1 MNSLWFDSM
10 PPPSVRPPLPGPTS
24 VDVVIVGA
32 GYTGL
37 WTAYYLAERVPDAS
51 IVVIDAHHV
60 GFGASG
66 RNGGWCISEVA
77 ADAERWDALAG
88 PGGGRR
94 MADAMHHTV
103 DEVERVTIVEG
114 IDCDWALGGELYLAR
129 NPAQVTR
136 LRAQVSGT
144 LARAPESEARWLD
157 ADEARSLCNATKVL
171 GAMHLPQTAAL
182 HPGKLVTGLAEACER
197 RGVVIHDD
205 TRATSLSS
213 GVVETTRGRITAT
226 SVVMATEAY
235 SRDLEGH
242 KRSLVPLYSL
252 MVATEPLPA
261 DVLEEIRL
269 ETRPTFA
276 DARYRVIYGQ
286 RTADG
291 RLAFGGRSA
300 PYRYGSVIDPAT
312 ESDPGYH
319 QMIIDTLHD
328 LFPVVRDAAITHQ
341 WGGVLGV
348 PRNWTPT
355 VNDLGDGVYRAGG
368 YVGEGVA
375 ATNLAGRCLAHLIAG
390 AGGADHD
397 RDLTTL
403 PWVRKPSRRWAPEPF
418 RFAAIKVGAELFE
431 RADRHEEAT
440 GTPAKQAEL
449 VWKYLRR

>member
-1 MNSLWFDSM
+1 MLCTMNDLWSDTM
-10 PPPSVRPPLPGPTS
+10 APRHDRAVLPGDAA

-32 GYTGL
+32 GFTGL
-37 WTAYYLAERVPDAS
+37 WTAYYLAALLPSAS
-51 IVVIDAHHV
+51 IMVIDAHHV

-77 ADAERWDALAG
+77 ADADRWDALAG
-88 PGGGRR
+88 PGGGDR
-94 MADAMHHTV
+94 MDSAMHHTV
-103 DEVERVTIVEG
+103 EEIRQVTLAEG

-129 NPAQVTR
+129 NPAQVER
-136 LRAQVSGT
+136 LQSQVEG
-144 LARAPESEARWLD
+144 PARWLD
-157 ADEARSLCNATKVL
+157 ADAARELCNATRVL
-171 GAMHLPQTAAL
+171 GALHLPQTAAL
-182 HPGKLVTGLAEACER
+182 HPGKLVVGLAEACER
-197 RGVVIHDD
+197 RGIVIRER
-205 TRATSLSS
+205 TRAHALSAGAVQTEHGTIS
-213 GVVETTRGRITAT
+213 AP

-235 SRDLEGH
+235 TRDLDGH
-242 KRSLVPLYSL
+242 RRSLVPLYSL

-261 DVLEEIRL
+261 DVLDEIRL

-286 RTADG
+286 RTADD

-300 PYRYGSVIDPAT
+300 PYRFGSAIDPAT
-312 ESDPGYH
+312 ESDPRYH

-328 LFPVVRDAAITHQ
+328 LFPSVKDARITHQ

-355 VNDLGDGVYRAGG
+355 VNALGDGLYRAGG

-375 ATNLAGRCLAHLIAG
+375 ATNLAGRCLAHLIAE
-390 AGGADHD
+390 AGGGEFDDA
-397 RDLTTL
+397 LTSL

-418 RFAAIKVGAELFE
+418 RFAAIKLGAELFE
-431 RADRHEEAT
+431 RADRHEQRT
-440 GTPAKQAEL
+440 GKPAKQAEL

>member
-1 MNSLWFDSM
+1 MKSLWSDAM
-10 PPPSVRPPLPGPTS
+10 PAAPTRLPLPGSAS
-24 VDVVIVGA
+24 VDVAIVGA

-37 WTAYYLAERVPDAS
+37 WTAFYLAELLPHGS
-51 IVVIDAHHV
+51 IMVIDASHV

-77 ADAERWDALAG
+77 ANAERWDALAG
-88 PGGGRR
+88 PGGGAR
-94 MADAMHHTV
+94 MEAAMHHTV
-103 DEVERVTIVEG
+103 DEIHQVSIAEG

-129 NPAQVTR
+129 NPAQVVR
-136 LRAQVSGT
+136 LEAEVGGD
-144 LARAPESEARWLD
+144 ARWLD
-157 ADEARSLCNATKVL
+157 ADEAASLCNATNLL
-171 GAMHLPQTAAL
+171 GALHLPQTAAL
-182 HPGKLVTGLAEACER
+182 HPGKLVVGLAEACER
-197 RGVVIHDD
+197 RGVVIHES
-205 TRATSLSS
+205 TRALSVS
-213 GVVETTRGRITAT
+213 TGRVETDRGTITAE

-235 SRDLEGH
+235 TRDLRGH
-242 KRSLVPLYSL
+242 RRSLVPLYSL

-261 DVLEEIRL
+261 DVLDEIRL

-300 PYRYGSVIDPAT
+300 PYRFGSVIDPET
-312 ESDPGYH
+312 ENDPASH
-319 QMIIDTLHD
+319 RMLIDTLHE
-328 LFPVVRDAAITHQ
+328 LFPVLRSAEITHR

-355 VNDLGDGVYRAGG
+355 VNALGDGMYRAGG

-375 ATNLAGRCLAHLIAG
+375 ATNLAGRCLAHLIAQ
-390 AGGADHD
+390 AVGGVPTDN
-397 RDLTTL
+397 DLITL

-418 RFAAIKVGAELFE
+418 RFAAIKMGAELFE
-431 RADRHEEAT
+431 RADRYENAT
-440 GTPAKQAEL
+440 GKPAKQAEF